1 MKLLCALLLA
11 VADVTASKQELRAA
25 TKAATNL
32 PAIVCHLAIE
42 CVSTSDNWSHI
53 KTNHHIE
60 CSPVANGMVSDYSYR
75 IDLPQDFVDHNNDAM
90 MSGKLFANIPGGQIV
105 DGKVIYTD
113 NEQITLAAPPKSFE
127 TRHRRLQATTGAKKI
142 LVLRISANDS
152 TNTFSASQLYTYI
165 FGSSDPANTPSLVT
179 QYSRLSFGKLNFEPA
194 MGGVIEVP
202 VDMNA
207 NGALSITIRDSAIA
221 YVSTTYGV
229 SSLTQLADH
238 VMFCI
243 PPGTGNWDGSSP
255 VVSWRMVLNDQWCGY
270 VSGFM
275 HEMGHNLG
283 LMHSNQNNV
292 EYMDLTSYMSFGHAI
307 PYYPLKSF
315 NGANNAQFGWYSDR
329 QVTVDPSQGGQV
341 IALATFVD
349 YSKSNKSDPVLI
361 QIGTDVF
368 LQYNRAKDF
377 NSQSEQDIDQVTIVQ
392 QQNNGTSLLGSVD
405 PFSNPQFTIN
415 DLDGSGR
422 NVVITACSSGSG
434 DSDNPDWMALSIGY
448 DQSYCIE
455 RAQQVTVAPTKASVQ
470 RQTPPPTMKPTL
482 RSRLKPISKLPSNA
496 TSKLTPKPTLARR
509 KKPLAV

>member
-1 MKLLCALLLA
+1 M
-11 VADVTASKQELRAA
+11 
-25 TKAATNL
+25 
-32 PAIVCHLAIE
+32 E
-42 CVSTSDNWSHI
+42 CVSTSRTVAET

-75 IDLPQDFVDHNNDAM
+75 IDLPDDFVERNNDAI

-105 DGKVIYTD
+105 DGKIIYTD

-127 TRHRRLQATTGAKKI
+127 TRHRTLQATTGAQKV

-152 TNTFSASQLYTYI
+152 TNTFSASQLYNYI
-165 FGSSDPANTPSLVT
+165 FGTSDPTNTPSLVT

-243 PPGTGNWDGSSP
+243 PPGTGSWDASSP
-255 VVSWRMVLNDQWCGY
+255 VVSWRIVMNDQWCGFI
-270 VSGFM
+270 SGFM

-283 LMHSNQNNV
+283 LMHSNKNNV
-292 EYMDLTSYMSFGHAI
+292 EYMDSTSYMSAGYAT

-329 QVTVDPSQGGQV
+329 QVTVDPSQGQM
-341 IALATFVD
+341 ITLASFVD
-349 YSKSNKSDPVLI
+349 YSKSNKNDPVLI

-368 LQYNRAKDF
+368 LQYNEAKDF
-377 NSQSEQDIDQVTIVQ
+377 NAQAQQDINQVTIVQ
-392 QQNNGTSLLGSVD
+392 QQNNGTSLLGAVD
-405 PFSNPQFTIN
+405 PSSSPQYTIA

-422 NVVITACSSGSG
+422 NVVIAACSSGSG
-434 DSDNPDWMALSIGY
+434 DSINPDWMAISIGY
-448 DQSYCIE
+448 DQSYCIQK
-455 RAQQVTVAPTKASVQ
+455 AQSVNAAPTL
-470 RQTPPPTMKPTL
+470 KPT
-482 RSRLKPISKLPSNA
+482 STSTAKP
-496 TSKLTPKPTLARR
+496 TSKPATMPMTNPTFESTSKSMATPKSKSTSNPPKGQR
-509 KKPLAV
+509 